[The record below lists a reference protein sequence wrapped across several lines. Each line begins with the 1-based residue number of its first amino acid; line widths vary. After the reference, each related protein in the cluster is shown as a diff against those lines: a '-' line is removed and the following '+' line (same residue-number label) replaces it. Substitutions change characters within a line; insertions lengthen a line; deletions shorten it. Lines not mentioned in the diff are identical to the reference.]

1 MKKPNLNGAI
11 MAMGSTLGEITMKP
25 YLLMGFLY
33 FVSAPSFSTETEGLL
48 MSCLKHWGNAPF
60 NEKSPFTLLAN
71 TVKVF
76 GIGQDI
82 EDLLPTPQPKLYLVD
97 AGPNIMGSSTIQL
110 LNPNGYYCFKNNV
123 NVMGGMTIQAH
134 CHAHLASAGEGVTFG
149 GKDSTAKSVT
159 VFGATHL
166 DLVGCIK

>member
-1 MKKPNLNGAI
+1 MRP
-11 MAMGSTLGEITMKP
+11 
-25 YLLMGFLY
+25 LLLFALLLSL
-33 FVSAPSFSTETEGLL
+33 SAPAFSTETEGLL

-60 NEKSPFTLLAN
+60 NPKSPFTLLAS

-76 GIGQDI
+76 GIGQDV

-97 AGPNIMGSSTIQL
+97 AGPNIMGSSTIRL

-134 CHAHLASAGEGVTFG
+134 CHSHLAAAGEGVTFG
-149 GKDSTAKSVT
+149 GKDATAKSVT

-166 DLVGCIK
+166 DLVGCVK